1 MFDETT
7 TIQNRR
13 QIDGLISHC
22 NESKGFI
29 VTQHLMS
36 FIFGCAAGEYIVD
49 LFLQLQE
56 DKFKQKFLLPWNALA
71 NLFSDL

>member
-1 MFDETT
+1 MFNEKT

-13 QIDGLISHC
+13 QMDGLIWHW
-22 NESKGFI
+22 NESKGLI

-36 FIFGCAAGEYIVD
+36 FIFGCTTGEYIVD

-56 DKFKQKFLLPWNALA
+56 DKFKQKFLLPWNTLA
-71 NLFSDL
+71 NLLSDL

>member
-29 VTQHLMS
+29 VTQHLM
-36 FIFGCAAGEYIVD
+36 IFGCAAGEYIVD